1 MTRFTVKFMSVLL
14 LAGAL
19 SSCSSN
25 SENMKY
31 TLNYIPLE
39 DEENDRYVFL
49 GADGHIMDAFFDE
62 SPTLAVNGF
71 FAVEEDNG
79 MTLCRITD
87 GGYEK
92 VGGADSLSEVGLMN
106 DGLIPVCR
114 DYEHI
119 QVLDESGGSVFTLD
133 SINGVEVAGCYSYS
147 CGILRVRL
155 ANGTYAYV
163 DRQGK
168 NLFGKTYDW
177 CSDFDENVAVVN
189 VEDNT
194 YALVNNDGTE
204 IFTFDSE
211 DYEKIKFSPTYGRLA
226 ATDDDERIIIYD
238 FEGRQVGIYP
248 SKVYEVVVFCEE
260 SFVFM
265 NDDYDCGLMSYDGKE
280 MIRAKYEFLAPEGK
294 YFLAMHE
301 DDEEEIKMI
310 DEQGNVL
317 KTLDGEDF
325 YPFRCAG
332 FDFPTVIARPDDEVY
347 LIDDYGDVIDQ
358 GALNYAFYEDLVEE
372 DPTCV
377 NSLYF
382 PQDEVLATV
391 MEWCG
396 NGTGLPDGQN
406 LFFYRD
412 GGYCHPGDV
421 GFIKNTPDISTFKS
435 DKSTSIMLAQ
445 GVNYAVNFTVRFD
458 EPIVRDAELNK
469 TAWLSKMVIGVGFND
484 IFYSAAFFNVCKNRL
499 IEQGCTV
506 RYSKENDHILVSND
520 GKTLIMLEHGAK
532 NDSFFISICQNNEGN
547 MRIWIDALNN
557 IHNKK

>member
-1 MTRFTVKFMSVLL
+1 MTRFTVKIMSVLL
-14 LAGAL
+14 LAGTL
-19 SSCSSN
+19 CSCSSN
-25 SENMKY
+25 MEKMKY

-39 DEENDRYVFL
+39 DEENDRYVLL
-49 GADGHIMDAFFDE
+49 GADGHIMDATFDE
-62 SPTLAVNGF
+62 SPTLVVNGF
-71 FAVEEDNG
+71 FAVEEDDG

-87 GGYEK
+87 SGYEK
-92 VGGADSLSEVGLMN
+92 IDGASALSEIGLMN

-114 DYEHI
+114 DYGHI
-119 QVLDESGGSVFTLD
+119 QVLDESGSSVFTLD

-147 CGILRVRL
+147 CERLRVRL
-155 ANGTYAYV
+155 ADGTYAYV
-163 DRQGK
+163 DMQGK
-168 NLFGKTYDW
+168 LLFGKTYDW
-177 CSDFDENVAVVN
+177 CSDFDGDVAVVS
-189 VEDNT
+189 VEDDT
-194 YALVNNDGTE
+194 YALVNRDGAE

-211 DYEKIKFSPTYGRLA
+211 DEEKIKFSTAYGRLA
-226 ATDDDERIIIYD
+226 AADDDERIIIYD
-238 FEGRQVGIYP
+238 FEGRQVDIYP
-248 SKVYEVVVFCEE
+248 SKVCEVVVFCEE

-347 LIDDYGDVIDQ
+347 LIDDYGDALEQ
-358 GALNYAFYEDLVEE
+358 GALNYVFDEDLAEE
-372 DPTCV
+372 DPTYV

-382 PQDEVLATV
+382 PQDDVFDVV
-391 MEWCG
+391 MKWCG
-396 NGTGLPDGQN
+396 NGTGLPADEN
-406 LFFYRD
+406 IFFYRD

-421 GFIKNTPDISTFKS
+421 GFIKNTSDISTFKN
-435 DKSTSIMLAQ
+435 DNSTSIMLAQ
-445 GVNYAVNFTVRFD
+445 GVNYAVNLTVWFD
-458 EPIVRDAELNK
+458 EPIVRDAQLNK

-506 RYSKENDHILVSND
+506 RYSKENDYILLSND

-532 NDSFFISICQNNEGN
+532 NDCFFISICQNNEGN
-547 MRIWIDALNN
+547 MGIWIDALNN